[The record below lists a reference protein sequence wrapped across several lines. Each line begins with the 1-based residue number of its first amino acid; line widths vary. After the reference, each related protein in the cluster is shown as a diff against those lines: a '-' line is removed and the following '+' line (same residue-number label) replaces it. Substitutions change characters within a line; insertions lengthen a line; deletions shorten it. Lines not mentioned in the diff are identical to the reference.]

1 MHRWW
6 LVQEVFRE
14 GFNKLRDRREGVDN
28 EVGRGKGQTIIVVA
42 TKETIAVAAGEATLN
57 SLFTLVTF
65 REIVSAIGLRG
76 FSANFVSDDNLKWA
90 GTVGSNMPITLN
102 LLHIMVVLILKK
114 SLSAFL
120 SLTSFLGGGGRV
132 LDL

>member
-1 MHRWW
+1 MRQWW

-14 GFNKLRDRREGVDN
+14 SFNKLRDRREGVGN
-28 EVGRGKGQTIIVVA
+28 EVGRGKGQTTIVVA
-42 TKETIAVAAGEATLN
+42 TKETIAVAVGEATLN

-102 LLHIMVVLILKK
+102 L
-114 SLSAFL
+114 
-120 SLTSFLGGGGRV
+120 
-132 LDL
+132 